1 MTDHHLLILLLAII
15 LDMVVGDP
23 DWLWRKFPHPVV
35 GFGKVISILDQRL
48 NRIRDN
54 RQMRKKFGVLA
65 LAIMLLLALVAGLLL
80 VGLFG
85 QLGIIGFAIEIVIV
99 AVLIAQ
105 KSMSD
110 HIKAIIEPLSKG
122 DIESARTAVGM
133 IVGRQTAEMETSDV
147 ARSSIES
154 LAENFSDGVVA
165 PIFWYAI
172 LGLPGIF
179 MYKMLNTADSMI
191 GHKTVEHEDF
201 GWASAKLDDVAN
213 WLPARI
219 SALLIAFAALISLG
233 VQSFKN
239 AIWTILNN
247 ASLHRSPNAG
257 WPETAMA
264 GALGIVLSG
273 PRTYNGKITHEPYL
287 NPTGRLKLTHLDLE
301 AASKL
306 FWLAC
311 IIEAV
316 IVFFVLL
323 TSVWA

>member
-23 DWLWRKFPHPVV
+23 DWLWRKLPHPVV

-54 RQMRKKFGVLA
+54 RQMRKKLGILA

-85 QLGIIGFAIEIVIV
+85 QLGILGFAFETVIV

-110 HIKAIIEPLSKG
+110 HIKAIIEPLSTG
-122 DIESARTAVGM
+122 DIEGARTAVSM
-133 IVGRQTAEMETSDV
+133 IVGRQTAEMETSDI

-233 VQSFKN
+233 VEPFKN
-239 AIWTILNN
+239 AIWTVLNN

>member
-23 DWLWRKFPHPVV
+23 DWLWRKLPHPVV
-35 GFGKVISILDQRL
+35 GFGKVISVLDQRL

-54 RQMRKKFGVLA
+54 REMRKKLGMLA
-65 LAIMLLLALVAGLLL
+65 LAIMLLLALIAGLLL
-80 VGLFG
+80 VGLLQQF
-85 QLGIIGFAIEIVIV
+85 GIIGFAIEIVIV

-110 HIKAIIEPLSKG
+110 HIMAIIEPLSKG

-133 IVGRQTAEMETSDV
+133 IVGRQTVEMETSDV

-191 GHKTVEHEDF
+191 GHKTVEHEEF

-219 SALLIAFAALISLG
+219 SALLIAMAALISLS

-239 AIWTILNN
+239 AIWTVLNN
-247 ASLHRSPNAG
+247 APLHRSPNAG

-316 IVFFVLL
+316 IVFIVLL
-323 TSVWA
+323 TSV

>member
-54 RQMRKKFGVLA
+54 RQMRKKLGILA

-85 QLGIIGFAIEIVIV
+85 QLGLIGFAIEIVMV

-110 HIKAIIEPLSKG
+110 HINAIIEPLSTG
-122 DIESARTAVGM
+122 DIEGARTAVSM

-147 ARSSIES
+147 TRSSIES

-172 LGLPGIF
+172 LGLPGIL

-213 WLPARI
+213 CLPARI
-219 SALLIAFAALISLG
+219 SALLIAMAALISLG

-239 AIWTILNN
+239 AIWTVLNN

-311 IIEAV
+311 VIEAV

>member
-1 MTDHHLLILLLAII
+1 MTDYHLLMLLLAII

-54 RQMRKKFGVLA
+54 RQMRKKLGVLA
-65 LAIMLLLALVAGLLL
+65 LAIMLLLALIVGLLL
-80 VGLFG
+80 GSIFR

-110 HIKAIIEPLSKG
+110 HIKAIIDPLAKG
-122 DIESARTAVGM
+122 DIEGARTAVSM
-133 IVGRQTAEMETSDV
+133 IVGRQTSQMETSDV

-165 PIFWYAI
+165 PVFWYAI
-172 LGLPGIF
+172 LGLPGIL

-201 GWASAKLDDVAN
+201 GWASAKLDDLAN
-213 WLPARI
+213 WLPARL
-219 SALLIAFAALISLG
+219 SAILIAIAALFSRG
-233 VQSFKN
+233 TRSFKN
-239 AIWTILNN
+239 AIWTVLNN

-273 PRTYNGKITHEPYL
+273 PRSYNGIITHEPYL

-301 AASKL
+301 NAHKL

-311 IIEAV
+311 IFEALF
-316 IVFFVLL
+316 IVLIL
-323 TSVWA
+323 TFSVWA

>member
-54 RQMRKKFGVLA
+54 RQMRKKLGILA
-65 LAIMLLLALVAGLLL
+65 LVIMLLLALVAGLIL
-80 VGLFG
+80 VGLTG

-110 HIKAIIEPLSKG
+110 HISAVIEPLSKG
-122 DIESARTAVGM
+122 DIEGARTAVSM

-219 SALLIAFAALISLG
+219 SAVLIAFAALISLG
-233 VQSFKN
+233 VQSFKK
-239 AIWTILNN
+239 AIWTVLNN

-316 IVFFVLL
+316 FIAFTL
-323 TSVWA
+323 TLSVWA